1 MLELTNISKRF
12 VKDGII
18 IGALCGVNIS
28 VDSGEFVVVSGASG
42 SGKTTLLLAAGGLMK
57 PGGGEVVIDGQRPYG
72 LPDDER
78 CGLLASKTGFVF
90 QQFHLIPYLNVIDNV
105 LVRSGAKGSRYR
117 HGRAE
122 ELIEKFGLGERMK
135 HYPAELSTGEK
146 QRVALA
152 RAVYNKPKL
161 ILADEPTG
169 NLDDENSRIVLGYLS
184 EFAKKGGAVLM
195 VSHDSRVSE
204 FAGRCVQLEGGK
216 ITAKETV

>member
-1 MLELTNISKRF
+1 MLEVINISKRF

-18 IGALCGVNIS
+18 IHALCGVDIS
-28 VDSGEFVVVSGASG
+28 AGSGEFVVVSGASG
-42 SGKTTLLLAAGGLMK
+42 SGKTTLLLASGGLMR
-57 PGGGEVVIDGQRPYG
+57 PDGGEVVIDGQRPYE
-72 LPDDER
+72 LADDER
-78 CGLLASKTGFVF
+78 CGLLACETGFVF

-105 LVRSGAKGSRYR
+105 VVRAGAKGGRYR
-117 HGRAE
+117 RGRGE
-122 ELIEKFGLGERMK
+122 ELIEKFGLSDRLK

-152 RAVYNKPKL
+152 RALYNEPKL

-184 EFAKKGGAVLM
+184 EFAENGGTVLA

-204 FAGRCVQLEGGK
+204 FADRCVKLEGGRIVAEEK
-216 ITAKETV
+216 V